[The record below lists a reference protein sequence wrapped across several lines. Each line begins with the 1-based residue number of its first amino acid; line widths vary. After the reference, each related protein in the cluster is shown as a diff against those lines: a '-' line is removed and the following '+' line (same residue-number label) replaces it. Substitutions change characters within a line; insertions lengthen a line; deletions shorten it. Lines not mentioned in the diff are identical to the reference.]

1 MATMKSCVGQ
11 GSALINASVNH
22 AIPSGYSIF
31 SYSSPFFKRKVS
43 DLSSQFFTN
52 DLSASD

>member
-1 MATMKSCVGQ
+1 MAAMQSRVGQ

-22 AIPSGYSIF
+22 AIPSGCSIF
-31 SYSSPFFKRKVS
+31 SYLSPFFKKKVS

-52 DLSASD
+52 DLLASD